1 MGRADRLLRG
11 PPRPAG
17 QGPGTEPDAF
27 LPLPVPSPEEVM
39 FSHPSMCWFVLNYVR
54 CQISQQVLI
63 QHQLLCG
70 VVSGTSRGPCLRGSR
85 RRELSKGTEC
95 RWHIRP
101 KVPCRPCLGEK
112 AQVSRDALG
121 YQGGLPGGG
130 GISGTLEGHGGDWA
144 RFLLGNW
151 I

>member
-1 MGRADRLLRG
+1 
-11 PPRPAG
+11 
-17 QGPGTEPDAF
+17 
-27 LPLPVPSPEEVM
+27 
-39 FSHPSMCWFVLNYVR
+39 MCWFVLNYVR

-63 QHQLLCG
+63 QHQLLSG
-70 VVSGTSRGPCLRGSR
+70 VVLGMSRGPCLRGSR
-85 RRELSKGTEC
+85 RCELSKGIEC

-112 AQVSRDALG
+112 AQVSRDAWG